1 MRHSFR
7 NIDHTLENMS
17 HNQISDPESFPIT
30 LQRAKEWTRV
40 DANTSDAELFRLI
53 QAATDNAES
62 IMNRPIINRSYTQT
76 MDFLPSIIE
85 LQEVKVQSVTSI
97 TYLDTEGDQ
106 QTLAA
111 DQYRIDFG
119 SLYKRATIEPAFSI
133 TYPNT
138 RNVSGSIIV
147 TYVAGF
153 GADWNSVPVAIQQGI
168 AYLVGHYYDTRD
180 IVGENKMIPE
190 TALDSLLRYKA
201 YAL

>member
-1 MRHSFR
+1 MRHTFH
-7 NIDHTLENMS
+7 NTDHMFLNMS
-17 HNQISDPESFPIT
+17 HNQISDPASFPIT
-30 LQRAKEWTRV
+30 LQQVKEWTRV
-40 DANTSDAELFRLI
+40 KVNTSDAELSGLI
-53 QAATDNAES
+53 QAATGSAES

-76 MDFLPSIIE
+76 MDFLPSIIQ

-97 TYLDTEGDQ
+97 TYLDTDGIQ

-119 SLYKRATIEPAFSI
+119 SLYKRASIEPAHSI
-133 TYPNT
+133 TWPNV
-138 RNVSGSIIV
+138 RNVSGSVII

-153 GADWNSVPVAIQQGI
+153 GEDLNDVPADVQQAI

-190 TALDSLLRYKA
+190 TSNDILLRHRA